1 MIIKIVIFILN
12 YPIIIFNAAKIQF
25 FWIRNS
31 CFAFFIGEYVS
42 SVIQPHHLYWAFG
55 AELQAVALF
64 DLAGVAEAAF
74 LHHTA
79 RRGIV
84 GKIVAPDGAEAFCV
98 EAVVNQQL
106 QCLGTD
112 ATVPVGLGDP
122 VARLDVI
129 LTDVD
134 VALAVGQV
142 ADAADGLAG
151 LLQFDGPDV
160 VAMENGSDDFAALLH
175 ALVGRPA
182 RAGTHIGVG
191 SVPEERFGIVVAPEA
206 QDNSV
211 GL

>member
-25 FWIRNS
+25 FGIRNS

-42 SVIQPHHLYWAFG
+42 SVIQPHYLYWAIG

-64 DLAGVAEAAF
+64 DLSGVAEAAL

-84 GKIVAPDGAEAFCV
+84 GEIVAPDGAEPLRV
-98 EAVVNQQL
+98 EAVVNQQA

-122 VARLDVI
+122 VARLDVV
-129 LTDVD
+129 LADVD

-142 ADAADGLAG
+142 ADAADRLAG
-151 LLQFDGPDV
+151 LLQFDGPDM
-160 VAMENGSDDFAALLH
+160 VAMEEGSDDFAALLYTFVGKPATSRSASRLQRARRPIHNRSFH
-175 ALVGRPA
+175 A
-182 RAGTHIGVG
+182 
-191 SVPEERFGIVVAPEA
+191 VV
-206 QDNSV
+206 SWFKK
-211 GL
+211 